1 MIHSCPVTINT
12 NCSHFDSSFGSTVFF
27 TRKILSDMRMQNYVA
42 DHVRSN
48 AGAFGSYKP
57 AVQVGMQP
65 PTAYHMG
72 EGMPT
77 YTHLVQPA
85 TAPCMNESTLL
96 NGRLP
101 PTTLLTSMKP
111 SNLQNADKKSC
122 AEEGWLDDDKSGA
135 EDKGPSEDYTFFG
148 VDLKPVLPVAL
159 AVSTVIGGLCMLLV
173 QIPMLSRFTTLSQVW
188 LSAPFAVVYGIVLG
202 CMAYC
207 AFADPGQIK
216 KTRSTKS
223 GPVAG
228 MDIEEGVLR
237 RAHKSWQYSRPIRR
251 YDHYC
256 KWLQNVIGLL
266 NHREFVIMVGGL
278 LLIGVLGI
286 MVDIWLAILI
296 AEKGFLQFEIVA
308 ALHLGYS
315 VALLAIDGP
324 IFKIHFGLISRNE
337 MAQEWKKNEHYVASN
352 TSIGDN
358 VPVEDLEDDEY
369 NELFDRNA
377 FVYDRTRNPFDN
389 GCFTNCLNFWCQP
402 RWTSDAKG
410 EFWAGKGQNLLKI
423 RVVLPT
429 NKDYCI
435 ISHCNDPYEGFTAV
449 TKRSGIDG
457 RRSKWLKGKK
467 NQLDLQAH
475 SRLCWIE

>member
-1 MIHSCPVTINT
+1 
-12 NCSHFDSSFGSTVFF
+12 
-27 TRKILSDMRMQNYVA
+27 MRMQNYVA
-42 DHVRSN
+42 DHARSN
-48 AGAFGSYKP
+48 AGAYGSYKP

-72 EGMPT
+72 EGMPA

-85 TAPCMNESTLL
+85 TAPCMNESALL
-96 NGRLP
+96 NGRLLP
-101 PTTLLTSMKP
+101 PTLLTSMKP
-111 SNLQNADKKSC
+111 VNLQNAEKESC
-122 AEEGWLDDDKSGA
+122 AEEGWLDDDKSAA
-135 EDKGPSEDYTFFG
+135 EEKGPSQDYTFFG
-148 VDLKPVLPVAL
+148 VDLKPFLPVAL

-216 KTRSTKS
+216 KTRNTKI
-223 GPVAG
+223 GAVGG
-228 MDIEEGVLR
+228 MDIEEGVPR

-296 AEKGFLQFEIVA
+296 AEKGFFQFEIVV

-337 MAQEWKKNEHYVASN
+337 TAQEWKKNEHYVANN

-369 NELFDRNA
+369 NELFEQDA

-410 EFWAGKGQNLLKI
+410 EFWAGKGRNLLKI
-423 RVVLPT
+423 GNCTVRPT
-429 NKDYCI
+429 DKDCNKM
-435 ISHCNDPYEGFTAV
+435 
-449 TKRSGIDG
+449 
-457 RRSKWLKGKK
+457 
-467 NQLDLQAH
+467 
-475 SRLCWIE
+475 

>member
-1 MIHSCPVTINT
+1 
-12 NCSHFDSSFGSTVFF
+12 
-27 TRKILSDMRMQNYVA
+27 MRMQNYVA
-42 DHVRSN
+42 DHARSN
-48 AGAFGSYKP
+48 AGAYGSYKP

-72 EGMPT
+72 EGMPA

-85 TAPCMNESTLL
+85 TAPCMNESALP
-96 NGRLP
+96 NGRLLHP
-101 PTTLLTSMKP
+101 TLLTSMKP
-111 SNLQNADKKSC
+111 VNLQNAEKESC

-135 EDKGPSEDYTFFG
+135 EDKGPSQDYTYCG

-159 AVSTVIGGLCMLLV
+159 AVSTVLGGLCMLLV
-173 QIPMLSRFTTLSQVW
+173 QIPMLSRFTGLSQVW
-188 LSAPFAVVYGIVLG
+188 LSAPFAVVCGIVLG

-207 AFADPGQIK
+207 AFADPGQVK
-216 KTRSTKS
+216 KTRNTKI
-223 GPVAG
+223 GAVGG
-228 MDIEEGVLR
+228 MDIEEGVPR

-296 AEKGFLQFEIVA
+296 AEKGFFQFEIIV

-337 MAQEWKKNEHYVASN
+337 MAQEWKKKEHYVANN

-369 NELFDRNA
+369 NELFDQDA
-377 FVYDRTRNPFDN
+377 FVYARARNPFDN

-402 RWTSDAKG
+402 RWTSEAKG
-410 EFWAGKGQNLLKI
+410 EF
-423 RVVLPT
+423 
-429 NKDYCI
+429 
-435 ISHCNDPYEGFTAV
+435 
-449 TKRSGIDG
+449 
-457 RRSKWLKGKK
+457 
-467 NQLDLQAH
+467 
-475 SRLCWIE
+475 

>member
-1 MIHSCPVTINT
+1 
-12 NCSHFDSSFGSTVFF
+12 
-27 TRKILSDMRMQNYVA
+27 MRMQNYVA
-42 DHVRSN
+42 DHARSN
-48 AGAFGSYKP
+48 AGAYGSYKP

-72 EGMPT
+72 EGMPA

-85 TAPCMNESTLL
+85 TAPCMNESALL
-96 NGRLP
+96 NGRLLP
-101 PTTLLTSMKP
+101 PTLLTSMKP
-111 SNLQNADKKSC
+111 VNLQNAEKESC

-135 EDKGPSEDYTFFG
+135 EDKGPSQDYTYCG

-159 AVSTVIGGLCMLLV
+159 AVSTVLGGLCMLLV
-173 QIPMLSRFTTLSQVW
+173 QIPMLSRFTGLSQVW
-188 LSAPFAVVYGIVLG
+188 LSAPFAVVCGIVLG

-207 AFADPGQIK
+207 AFADPGQVK
-216 KTRSTKS
+216 KTRNTKI
-223 GPVAG
+223 GAVGG
-228 MDIEEGVLR
+228 MEIEEGVPR

-296 AEKGFLQFEIVA
+296 AEKGFFQFEIVV

-337 MAQEWKKNEHYVASN
+337 MAQEWKKKEHYVANN

-369 NELFDRNA
+369 NELFDQDA
-377 FVYDRTRNPFDN
+377 FVYDRARNPFDN

-402 RWTSDAKG
+402 RWTSEAKG
-410 EFWAGKGQNLLKI
+410 EFWAGKGRNLLKI
-423 RVVLPT
+423 G
-429 NKDYCI
+429 DC
-435 ISHCNDPYEGFTAV
+435 TAH
-449 TKRSGIDG
+449 
-457 RRSKWLKGKK
+457 W
-467 NQLDLQAH
+467 
-475 SRLCWIE
+475 

>member
-1 MIHSCPVTINT
+1 
-12 NCSHFDSSFGSTVFF
+12 
-27 TRKILSDMRMQNYVA
+27 
-42 DHVRSN
+42 
-48 AGAFGSYKP
+48 
-57 AVQVGMQP
+57 MQP
-65 PTAYHMG
+65 PSAYRMG

-77 YTHLVQPA
+77 NTHLMQPA
-85 TAPCMNESTLL
+85 TAPCMNESALL

-101 PTTLLTSMKP
+101 PTTLLTSPKP
-111 SNLQNADKKSC
+111 ANLQNADKESC
-122 AEEGWLDDDKSGA
+122 AEEGLLDDDKFGA
-135 EDKGPSEDYTFFG
+135 EDKGPSQDYTYCG

-159 AVSTVIGGLCMLLV
+159 AVSTVIGGLCVLLV
-173 QIPMLSRFTTLSQVW
+173 QIPMLARFTSLPQVW
-188 LSAPFAVVYGIVLG
+188 LSAPFGVVYGIVVG

-207 AFADPGQIK
+207 AFSDPGQVK
-216 KTRSTKS
+216 KTRNKKI
-223 GPVAG
+223 GAVGG
-228 MDIEEGVLR
+228 MDIEEGMPR

-251 YDHYC
+251 FDHYC

-296 AEKGFLQFEIVA
+296 TEKGFYEFEIVV

-337 MAQEWKKNEHYVASN
+337 TAQGWKKNEHYVANN

-369 NELFDRNA
+369 NELFDRDA

-389 GCFTNCLNFWCQP
+389 GCFANCLNFWCQP
-402 RWTSDAKG
+402 RWSSDAKG
-410 EFWAGKGQNLLKI
+410 EF
-423 RVVLPT
+423 
-429 NKDYCI
+429 
-435 ISHCNDPYEGFTAV
+435 
-449 TKRSGIDG
+449 
-457 RRSKWLKGKK
+457 
-467 NQLDLQAH
+467 
-475 SRLCWIE
+475 

>member
-1 MIHSCPVTINT
+1 
-12 NCSHFDSSFGSTVFF
+12 
-27 TRKILSDMRMQNYVA
+27 MRMQNYVA
-42 DHVRSN
+42 DHARSN
-48 AGAFGSYKP
+48 AGAYGSYKP

-72 EGMPT
+72 EGMPA

-85 TAPCMNESTLL
+85 TAPCMNESALL
-96 NGRLP
+96 NGRLLP
-101 PTTLLTSMKP
+101 PTLLTSMKP
-111 SNLQNADKKSC
+111 VNLQNAEKESC

-135 EDKGPSEDYTFFG
+135 EDKGPSQDYTYCG

-159 AVSTVIGGLCMLLV
+159 AVSTVLGGLCMLLV
-173 QIPMLSRFTTLSQVW
+173 QIPMLSRFTGLSQVW
-188 LSAPFAVVYGIVLG
+188 LSAPFAVVCGIVLG

-207 AFADPGQIK
+207 AFADPGQVK
-216 KTRSTKS
+216 KTRNTKI
-223 GPVAG
+223 GAVGG
-228 MDIEEGVLR
+228 MDIEEGVPR

-266 NHREFVIMVGGL
+266 NHREFVIVVGGL

-296 AEKGFLQFEIVA
+296 AEKGFFQFEIVV

-337 MAQEWKKNEHYVASN
+337 MAQEWKKNEHYVANN

-369 NELFDRNA
+369 NELFDQDA
-377 FVYDRTRNPFDN
+377 FVYDRARNPFDN

-410 EFWAGKGQNLLKI
+410 EFWAGKARNLLKI
-423 RVVLPT
+423 G
-429 NKDYCI
+429 DC
-435 ISHCNDPYEGFTAV
+435 TAH
-449 TKRSGIDG
+449 
-457 RRSKWLKGKK
+457 W
-467 NQLDLQAH
+467 
-475 SRLCWIE
+475 